1 MKKILQIY
9 TRGMKNL
16 FQPIVIDFANATI
29 ETGIKKVNNV
39 NGVFGFNGA
48 GKTAFIKS
56 VDLYKK
62 IVTVPNYL
70 LQNETTKKLD
80 KLLNFK
86 LRGFEFS
93 IIFEYKGSVVVK
105 HSIKLEKSKF
115 SKFYIITNEDI
126 SLSTGRTL
134 NDRYKSFIYKSNQG
148 IEIINDEDFTN
159 GSLEY
164 LKKSQHDDSSLVLEV
179 VKNIVDEAEKDS
191 KKLTKM
197 DPLEKILFSLYTNVA
212 DIGVYLS
219 DSDSHTHFSFDEEE
233 INEILNSVELLRSKK
248 ELLVN
253 TYTDETVIPISRYE
267 QYLKENKKLHK
278 FIQAF
283 KPDLKE
289 IQILKSEDGGFY
301 HVRKLFKY
309 PEYNVELEFE
319 SSGIKQL
326 VRLFS
331 ILLKCAEGSAVFV
344 DEIDTNINSVYFEK
358 LVLFFKNYGKGQLF
372 FTTHNVEAM
381 NALKGQ
387 TRSILAMGDNNKID
401 VWVGRGNKSPIKD
414 YVEGYF
420 PNSPM
425 NIEDFDFVNI
435 FLGEEQDAGNSC
447 FGN

>member
-1 MKKILQIY
+1 MKKILQIS
-9 TRGMKNL
+9 TRGMKSI
-16 FQPIVIDFANATI
+16 FQPITIDFANATI
-29 ETGIKKVNNV
+29 EGGIKKVNNV
-39 NGVFGFNGA
+39 KGVFGFNGA

-86 LRGFEFS
+86 LKSFDFS
-93 IIFEYKGSVVVK
+93 IVFEYERNIVIK
-105 HSIKLEKSKF
+105 HTLRLEKNTF
-115 SKFYIITNEDI
+115 SNFYSVTDEDV
-126 SLSTGRTL
+126 SLSMGRTL
-134 NDRYKSFIYKSNQG
+134 NDKYKSFVAKKNHIVTFL
-148 IEIINDEDFTN
+148 DDLRLTN
-159 GSLEY
+159 GSLDF
-164 LKKSQHDDSSLVLEV
+164 L
-179 VKNIVDEAEKDS
+179 KNINLEDTSIVFQVI
-191 KKLTKM
+191 KKLM
-197 DPLEKILFSLYTNVA
+197 DKSENNKRKHSDMSVVEKALFSLYMSVL

-219 DSDSHTHFSFDEEE
+219 DSDSHAHFSLDEDEFKE
-233 INEILNSVELLRSKK
+233 LIESIEILKAKK
-248 ELLVN
+248 DLLVN
-253 TYTDETVIPISRYE
+253 SHVDETIVPISKY
-267 QYLKENKKLHK
+267 QSYLDENKKLQK

-289 IQILKSEDGGFY
+289 IEVIKSEEGEYY

-331 ILLKCAEGSAVFV
+331 FLLKCAEGSAVFI

-358 LVLFFKNYGKGQLF
+358 LILFFRKFGKGQLF
-372 FTTHNVEAM
+372 FTTHNIEAM

-387 TRSILAMGDNNKID
+387 SRSILAMGENNKID
-401 VWVGRGNKSPIKD
+401 VWVGKGNKSPIRD
-414 YVEGYF
+414 YIEGYF

-425 NIEDFDFVNI
+425 NIEDFDFINI
-435 FLGEEQDAGNSC
+435 FLGEE
-447 FGN
+447 